1 MFTCSVSVYSLFAVS
16 FLLFFHSTLHLSPL
30 RLALISVVLLLL
42 FTFIQNLFTSLTF
55 RLCVA
60 VSAHCLLSL
69 FLFCL
74 FHKGKIILSVNM
86 SVYGCMC
93 VWVMIIII
101 VFVYF
106 FVCFFFDSTC
116 CVTWERIGIFCLL
129 WNVSQPWWVG
139 LFALSLSCSREKMS
153 AQKR

>member
-1 MFTCSVSVYSLFAVS
+1 MFTPYLQFRFFVFS
-16 FLLFFHSTLHLSPL
+16 FVLFFHSTLHLSPL
-30 RLALISVVLLLL
+30 RLALISAVLLLL

-93 VWVMIIII
+93 V
-101 VFVYF
+101 
-106 FVCFFFDSTC
+106 C
-116 CVTWERIGIFCLL
+116 EL
-129 WNVSQPWWVG
+129 
-139 LFALSLSCSREKMS
+139 
-153 AQKR
+153 

>member
-1 MFTCSVSVYSLFAVS
+1 MFTPYLQFRFFVFS
-16 FLLFFHSTLHLSPL
+16 FVLFFHSTLHLSPL

-69 FLFCL
+69 VLFCL

-93 VWVMIIII
+93 VCVSYDHNNC
-101 VFVYF
+101 VCLLFV
-106 FVCFFFDSTC
+106 FFFDNTC
-116 CVTWERIGIFCLL
+116 CIT
-129 WNVSQPWWVG
+129 
-139 LFALSLSCSREKMS
+139 
-153 AQKR
+153 